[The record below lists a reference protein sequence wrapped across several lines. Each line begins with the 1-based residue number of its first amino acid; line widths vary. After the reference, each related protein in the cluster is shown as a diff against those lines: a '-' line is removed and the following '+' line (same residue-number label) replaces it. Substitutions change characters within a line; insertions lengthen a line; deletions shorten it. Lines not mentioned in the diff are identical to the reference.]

1 MALACHVIFSM
12 YGFWLPNDPRGSW
25 SDFVG
30 SWELL
35 RCGKATKVDTR
46 RSVAGVPHDG
56 RARRAARRA
65 LKYPPATLTGRQAR
79 AVGRGFA
86 QATREGAYAVHACSI
101 LPDHVHL
108 VARRYARSVGRIVG
122 HLKGRA
128 TQRLVA
134 DGLWPEQRPPVWAG
148 RGWKVFLDTLEDVR
162 RAIAY
167 VEENPL
173 KEGNPRQ
180 RWSFVTPFD
189 G

>member
-1 MALACHVIFSM
+1 LTRGGPSRASRTTAALAA
-12 YGFWLPNDPRGSW
+12 
-25 SDFVG
+25 
-30 SWELL
+30 
-35 RCGKATKVDTR
+35 K
-46 RSVAGVPHDG
+46 
-56 RARRAARRA
+56 RA

-86 QATREGAYAVHACSI
+86 RATREGRYAVHACSI

-108 VARRYARSVGRIVG
+108 VAGRHTRSVTRIVG

-148 RGWKVFLDTLEDVR
+148 RGWKVFLDTHEDVR

-167 VEENPL
+167 VEENPF
-173 KEGNPRQ
+173 KEGKPRQ
-180 RWSFVTPFD
+180 HWSFVTPFD